1 MVQERFELGMRHR
14 KLHEVLNPTSSGSR
28 DDTVAHLGLARV
40 HRRANMNDN
49 PHPVNRTT
57 HVPRLQKVT
66 DESLG
71 CASVDEIVDLRIDV
85 KRSY

>member
-1 MVQERFELGMRHR
+1 
-14 KLHEVLNPTSSGSR
+14 
-28 DDTVAHLGLARV
+28 
-40 HRRANMNDN
+40 MNDN

-57 HVPRLQKVT
+57 HVPRFQKVT